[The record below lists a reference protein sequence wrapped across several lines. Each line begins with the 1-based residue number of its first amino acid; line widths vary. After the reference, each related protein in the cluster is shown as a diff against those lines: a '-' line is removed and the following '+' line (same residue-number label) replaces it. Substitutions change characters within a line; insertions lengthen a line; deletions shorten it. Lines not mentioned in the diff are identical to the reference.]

1 MATYKKNA
9 RFKQNLY
16 IDKQQPNYQNYCNFV
31 LQNFTINN
39 LK

>member
-1 MATYKKNA
+1 MATYKKNV
-9 RFKQNLY
+9 RFQQDLY
-16 IDKQQPNYQNYCNFV
+16 IDKQQPNCQNCCNFV